1 MRIFIPQVKIPLNLP
16 NKNTSHIPHEANLL
30 ENPEASFFG
39 SSKNPSP
46 QKKILS
52 LCRVGKFPIHHLEGT
67 DALVE
72 VVVILVM
79 VVVVSVVE
87 VPVLKGR
94 LG

>member
-1 MRIFIPQVKIPLNLP
+1 MKLTI
-16 NKNTSHIPHEANLL
+16 L

-39 SSKNPSP
+39 CSKNPSAP
-46 QKKILS
+46 QKNPLVVSGRKI
-52 LCRVGKFPIHHLEGT
+52 PHDHHPEGT

-94 LG
+94 LRGVGAVHGFRGDGNPDPVGV

>member
-1 MRIFIPQVKIPLNLP
+1 MLQKNLQYRPKTIPLVVG
-16 NKNTSHIPHEANLL
+16 S
-30 ENPEASFFG
+30 EN
-39 SSKNPSP
+39 SP
-46 QKKILS
+46 
-52 LCRVGKFPIHHLEGT
+52 FIHSEGT

-94 LG
+94 LRGVGAVHGFRGDGNPDPVGV